1 MTAAAWTK
9 YLFLPAAYLA
19 FLTHHTNAASCR
31 WFGKEAQSA
40 IKSHVAA
47 LQRHE
52 HEASDRLKGLDSR
65 PFEFLRDEVRKTAAI
80 VGDPKALADED
91 DLKRCRNAIRPIRK
105 ICADAAQMLVEMLEK
120 HVTTPK
126 PEYDKAK
133 YAGAMAE
140 CEKLMDLK
148 PLKSA
153 VRGTD

>member
-1 MTAAAWTK
+1 MIAVARTN
-9 YLFLPAAYLA
+9 YLFLPVICFA
-19 FLTHHTNAASCR
+19 FLTHHANAASCR

-47 LQRHE
+47 LQRYE

-65 PFEFLRDEVRKTAAI
+65 PFEFLRDAVKKTAAI
-80 VGDPKALADED
+80 VGDPRALADED
-91 DLKRCRNAIRPIRK
+91 DLKRCRNATRPIRK
-105 ICADAAQMLVEMLEK
+105 ICADAAQLLVEVLEK
-120 HVTTPK
+120 HVTMPK

-148 PLKSA
+148 PLKS
-153 VRGTD
+153 VIRGTD